1 MNLGLIDNVSGDV
14 FQVFETMRIAAHRRL
29 LKHEPMFVYLVQT
42 ISGDCAM
49 DAGIAKEINKRYGF
63 RDYLVESLAD
73 DFGYPGKG
81 WTYHRYAH
89 EFFRIPLMSDGKTYS
104 VGKRQTIK
112 FEHAIG
118 DVAEMMLD
126 DWSGIL
132 GLVTKPQHDDK
143 PTLEQMKD
151 ALQSLQNYIYSKHIY
166 WMDEDE
172 DEDALTISLVMP
184 TIGCGLDKLNWPD
197 VEEAL
202 GEAFKNDI
210 LSEHVRIKVVHKKEV
225 PRIEW

>member
-14 FQVFETMRIAAHRRL
+14 FQAFETMRLIAHQRL
-29 LKHEPMFVYLVQT
+29 SRHDPSFVYLVQT
-42 ISGDCAM
+42 ISGDYAM
-49 DAGIAKEINKRYGF
+49 DAGIAKEINNRYRF

-73 DFGYPGKG
+73 DFGFPGKG

-89 EFFRIPLMSDGKTYS
+89 EFFRIPLMSDGKTYDA
-104 VGKRQTIK
+104 GRKQTIR
-112 FEHAIG
+112 FHHAIG

-126 DWSGIL
+126 DRSGIL

-143 PTLEQMKD
+143 PTLEQMKG

-172 DEDALTISLVMP
+172 DSLSISLVMP

-202 GEAFKNDI
+202 GEAFKSDI
-210 LSEHVRIKVVHKKEV
+210 LRGHVRIKVVHKEEV
-225 PRIEW
+225 PRIDW

>member
-1 MNLGLIDNVSGDV
+1 MDLGLIDNVSGDV
-14 FQVFETMRIAAHRRL
+14 FQAFETMRIAARD
-29 LKHEPMFVYLVQT
+29 PTFVYLVQT
-42 ISGDCAM
+42 ISGDYAM

-73 DFGYPGKG
+73 DFGFPGKG

-89 EFFRIPLMSDGKTYS
+89 EFFRIPLMSDGKTYTA
-104 VGKRQTIK
+104 GKRQTIR
-112 FEHAIG
+112 FEQAIG
-118 DVAEMMLD
+118 AVAEMMLD
-126 DWSGIL
+126 ENSGIL

-143 PTLEQMKD
+143 PTLEQMKG

-172 DEDALTISLVMP
+172 EALKISLVMP
-184 TIGCGLDKLNWPD
+184 TIGCGLDKLGWPD

-202 GEAFKNDI
+202 GEAFKRDI
-210 LSEHVRIKVVHKKEV
+210 LSGHVRIKVVHKEEV